1 MTVLAPV
8 VDILDESEMF
18 IPQITRSGLK
28 IRVLSEGE
36 EMVVHISKNEV
47 HDFIE
52 QCRAKG
58 KGVYSLRMRN
68 VATGVSVSAFFEKS
82 IILTF
87 LKMNYTTRAV
97 HGIMTIGTKEDK
109 LDEFLDKLEEIY
121 NA

>member
-18 IPQITRSGLK
+18 IPSITRSGLQL
-28 IRVLSEGE
+28 RVLSEGE
-36 EMVVHISKNEV
+36 EMVVLIRNREV
-47 HDFIE
+47 PEFIE

-58 KGVYSLRMRN
+58 KGVYSLRMNN
-68 VATGVSVSAFFEKS
+68 VATSVSVSAFFEKS